1 MFLFLCNFSI
11 AFWGCLDLF
20 YFHLRFIKN
29 FQIIWEEF
37 PLFSQFFTICLY
49 LRGIGYSTEPGR
61 QAHTGSGGLRYAA
74 KILYEIML
82 AGFLCLTKPAFMR
95 RPWRITPCPAVHGWA
110 FLYFVGI
117 ISTVSR
123 QLCYSPSR
131 ACVCLPPGFL
141 TLWLYLPSCRF
152 AHGYCR
158 RLALC
163 MFAILLRFPL
173 GYCRG
178 LALCVLVILLRFPL
192 GCCLGLAL
200 CVLVIC
206 VCFARSPLGSLGFAR
221 SPRGFAQT

>member
-1 MFLFLCNFSI
+1 MFLFLCSFYI
-11 AFWGCLDLF
+11 AFWGYLDLF
-20 YFHLRFIKN
+20 YLRFIKN

-37 PLFSQFFTICLY
+37 PFFFTVFHNAFDLLGC
-49 LRGIGYSTEPGR
+49 GYSTEPGR

-95 RPWRITPCPAVHGWA
+95 RPWRITPCPAVLGWA
-110 FLYFVGI
+110 FLCFVGI

-123 QLCYSPSR
+123 QLRYSPSR

-158 RLALC
+158 
-163 MFAILLRFPL
+163 
-173 GYCRG
+173 G
-178 LALCVLVILLRFPL
+178 LAQ
-192 GCCLGLAL
+192 G
-200 CVLVIC
+200 VLVIC
-206 VCFARSPLGSLGFAR
+206 VCFARSPPGSLCACLLFFYAFSSAVAVGSLR
-221 SPRGFAQT
+221 PSPASHRVSS

>member
-1 MFLFLCNFSI
+1 M
-11 AFWGCLDLF
+11 
-20 YFHLRFIKN
+20 RFIKN

-37 PLFSQFFTICLY
+37 PFFSQFFTIRLTCV
-49 LRGIGYSTEPGR
+49 GCGYSTEPGR

-95 RPWRITPCPAVHGWA
+95 RPWRITPCPAFLGWA
-110 FLYFVGI
+110 FLCFVGI

-123 QLCYSPSR
+123 QLRYSPSR

-158 RLALC
+158 
-163 MFAILLRFPL
+163 
-173 GYCRG
+173 G
-178 LALCVLVILLRFPL
+178 LALCVFVILLLFPP
-192 GCCLGLAL
+192 GCCRGLAWFCSL
-200 CVLVIC
+200 SAR
-206 VCFARSPLGSLGFAR
+206 VCSGL
-221 SPRGFAQT
+221 AQHHIECHHEAEAHHKCYGGAV

>member
-1 MFLFLCNFSI
+1 M
-11 AFWGCLDLF
+11 
-20 YFHLRFIKN
+20 RFIKN

-37 PLFSQFFTICLY
+37 PFFFTVFHNAFDLLGC
-49 LRGIGYSTEPGR
+49 GYSTEPGR

-95 RPWRITPCPAVHGWA
+95 RPWRITPCPAVLGWA
-110 FLYFVGI
+110 FLCFVGI

-123 QLCYSPSR
+123 QLRYSPSR

-158 RLALC
+158 GLALGV
-163 MFAILLRFPL
+163 FVILLRFLL
-173 GYCRG
+173 GCCRG
-178 LALCVLVILLRFPL
+178 LALGMF
-192 GCCLGLAL
+192 
-200 CVLVIC
+200 VIC
-206 VCFARSPLGSLGFAR
+206 VCFARSPPGSLWACLLFFYAFPSAVAVGSLWP
-221 SPRGFAQT
+221 SPASHRVSS

>member
-1 MFLFLCNFSI
+1 MGRISL
-11 AFWGCLDLF
+11 
-20 YFHLRFIKN
+20 
-29 FQIIWEEF
+29 
-37 PLFSQFFTICLY
+37 FFTVFHNSFEL
-49 LRGIGYSTEPGR
+49 LWGIGYSTEPGR

-95 RPWRITPCPAVHGWA
+95 RPWRITPCPAVLGWA
-110 FLYFVGI
+110 FLCFVGI

-123 QLCYSPSR
+123 QLRYSPSR

-158 RLALC
+158 GLALC
-163 MFAILLRFPL
+163 MFAILLLFPLGCCRGLALCMLVILLRFPL
-173 GYCRG
+173 GCCRG

-206 VCFARSPLGSLGFAR
+206 VCFARSPPGSLGFAR
-221 SPRGFAQT
+221 SLRGFAQG

>member
-1 MFLFLCNFSI
+1 M
-11 AFWGCLDLF
+11 
-20 YFHLRFIKN
+20 RFIKN

-37 PLFSQFFTICLY
+37 PFFFTVFHNAFDLLGC
-49 LRGIGYSTEPGR
+49 GYSTEPGR

-95 RPWRITPCPAVHGWA
+95 RPWRITPCPAVLGWA
-110 FLYFVGI
+110 FLCFVGI

-123 QLCYSPSR
+123 QLRYSPSR

-158 RLALC
+158 GLALGV
-163 MFAILLRFPL
+163 FVILLRFLL
-173 GYCRG
+173 GCCRG
-178 LALCVLVILLRFPL
+178 LALGMF
-192 GCCLGLAL
+192 
-200 CVLVIC
+200 VIC
-206 VCFARSPLGSLGFAR
+206 VCFARSPPGSLWACLLFFYAFPSAVAVGSLR
-221 SPRGFAQT
+221 PSPASHRVSS

>member
-1 MFLFLCNFSI
+1 MCSFYI

-20 YFHLRFIKN
+20 YLRFIKN

-37 PLFSQFFTICLY
+37 PFFFTVFHNAFD
-49 LRGIGYSTEPGR
+49 LRGIRYSTEPGR

-95 RPWRITPCPAVHGWA
+95 RPWRITPCPAVLGWA
-110 FLYFVGI
+110 FLCFVGI

-123 QLCYSPSR
+123 QLRYSPSR

-158 RLALC
+158 
-163 MFAILLRFPL
+163 
-173 GYCRG
+173 G

-192 GCCLGLAL
+192 GCCRGLAQ
-200 CVLVIC
+200 
-206 VCFARSPLGSLGFAR
+206 A
-221 SPRGFAQT
+221 

>member
-95 RPWRITPCPAVHGWA
+95 RPWRITPCPAVPGWA
-110 FLYFVGI
+110 FLCFVGI

-123 QLCYSPSR
+123 QLRYSPSR
-131 ACVCLPPGFL
+131 ACMCLPPGFL

-158 RLALC
+158 
-163 MFAILLRFPL
+163 
-173 GYCRG
+173 G
-178 LALCVLVILLRFPL
+178 LALCVLI
-192 GCCLGLAL
+192 
-200 CVLVIC
+200 IC
-206 VCFARSPLGSLGFAR
+206 VCFARSPPGSLGFAR
-221 SPRGFAQT
+221 SLRGFAQG

>member
-1 MFLFLCNFSI
+1 MLLFLCSFYI

-20 YFHLRFIKN
+20 YLRFIKN

-37 PLFSQFFTICLY
+37 SFFFTVFHNAFD
-49 LRGIGYSTEPGR
+49 LRGIRYNTEPGR
-61 QAHTGSGGLRYAA
+61 QALTGSGGLRYAA

-95 RPWRITPCPAVHGWA
+95 RPWRITPCPAVLGWA
-110 FLYFVGI
+110 FLCFVGI

-123 QLCYSPSR
+123 QLRYSPSR

-158 RLALC
+158 
-163 MFAILLRFPL
+163 
-173 GYCRG
+173 G
-178 LALCVLVILLRFPL
+178 LALGVLVLLLRFPL
-192 GCCLGLAL
+192 GCCRGLAL
-200 CVLVIC
+200 
-206 VCFARSPLGSLGFAR
+206 A
-221 SPRGFAQT
+221 